1 MKNQLDLI
9 VSLSAL
15 VIALVFAGVFWG
27 TARKPVPPPAVA
39 PVKVSPVALPA
50 PNVPMTNGLVP
61 TTTQGG
67 GRGAKGGG
75 PAGGGGGKGFGGARG

>member
-27 TARKPVPPPAVA
+27 TARKPLPPPAVT

-50 PNVPMTNGLVP
+50 PAIPMTNGLVP
-61 TTTQGG
+61 TATKSGGGG
-67 GRGAKGGG
+67 GRG
-75 PAGGGGGKGFGGARG
+75 GGGGGRGGRGGGRN

>member
-27 TARKPVPPPAVA
+27 TARKPVAPPAVV
-39 PVKVSPVALPA
+39 PVKTTPVALPT
-50 PNVPMTNGLVP
+50 PTIPMVNGLVP
-61 TTTQGG
+61 ATGNTGRGG
-67 GRGAKGGG
+67 GG
-75 PAGGGGGKGFGGARG
+75 GGGGGKSGGKGKGRFGQG